1 MTSRIIDVSEKTP
14 SDRTARAEAVLSTS
28 PEVID
33 RVRAGEVSKG
43 DVLRTAEV
51 AGLFAMKRTADLLP
65 MCHPLPLSGADVK
78 ASVSGAS
85 TLRVEAF
92 ARTLD
97 RTGVEMEVLTAAS
110 VAALTLYDMLKKYD
124 PAIVIGPVR
133 LLEKTG
139 GKSGH
144 WRAPDLSLRPSPAID
159 DGPMVDKT
167 GPASL
172 E

>member
-1 MTSRIIDVSEKTP
+1 MTSRIIDVADKAPT
-14 SDRTARAEAVLSTS
+14 DRTARAEAILTTL
-28 PEVID
+28 PEAIA

-43 DVLRTAEV
+43 DVLRAAEV

-78 ASVSGAS
+78 ASIDGPT
-85 TLRVEAF
+85 TLRVEAA

-110 VAALTLYDMLKKYD
+110 IAALTLYDMLKKYD
-124 PAIVIGPVR
+124 PAIVVGPIR

-139 GKSGH
+139 GKSGR
-144 WRAPDLSLRPSPAID
+144 WTPPA
-159 DGPMVDKT
+159 
-167 GPASL
+167 
-172 E
+172 

>member
-1 MTSRIIDVSEKTP
+1 MTSRIIDVADKSPT
-14 SDRTARAEAVLSTS
+14 DRTARAEALLTTL

-43 DVLRTAEV
+43 DVLRAAEV

-65 MCHPLPLSGADVK
+65 MCHPLPLSGADVQ
-78 ASVSGAS
+78 AAIDGPT
-85 TLRVEAF
+85 TLRVEAS

-110 VAALTLYDMLKKYD
+110 IAALTLYDMLKKYD
-124 PAIVIGPVR
+124 PAIVVGPIR

-139 GKSGH
+139 GKSGR
-144 WRAPDLSLRPSPAID
+144 WTPPA
-159 DGPMVDKT
+159 
-167 GPASL
+167 
-172 E
+172 